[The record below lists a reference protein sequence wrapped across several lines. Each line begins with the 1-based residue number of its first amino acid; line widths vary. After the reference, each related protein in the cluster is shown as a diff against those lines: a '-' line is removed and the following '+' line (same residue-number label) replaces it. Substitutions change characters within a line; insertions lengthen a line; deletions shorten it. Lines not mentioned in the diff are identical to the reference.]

1 MFKFDVEIEG
11 DIRTID
17 LVASFVGAGK
27 IFLYFDSESSILLS
41 VLEFVQFE
49 VFFLEVLDVERVTY
63 RF

>member
-1 MFKFDVEIEG
+1 MEVEG
-11 DIRTID
+11 DVRAID

-27 IFLYFDSESSILLS
+27 IFLYFNSESSILLP

-49 VFFLEVLDVERVTY
+49 VFFLEVLNVGRCTY